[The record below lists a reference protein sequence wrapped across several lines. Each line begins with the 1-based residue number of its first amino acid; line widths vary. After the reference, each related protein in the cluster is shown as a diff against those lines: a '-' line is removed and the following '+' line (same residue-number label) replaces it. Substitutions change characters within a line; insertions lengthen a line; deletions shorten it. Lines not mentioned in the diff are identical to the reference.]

1 MIATAKKGEG
11 VKPETFRKR
20 RVEKWK
26 KKERGT
32 GREGGREGGGGSGGG
47 ARGREKKRENQMPT
61 ALRAFFVNEL
71 FFRLRDQFAPGN

>member
-11 VKPETFRKR
+11 VKPETFQKR

-32 GREGGREGGGGSGGG
+32 GREGGREGGRGAAAAAA
-47 ARGREKKRENQMPT
+47 ARGAGRKNAKIKCRPRS
-61 ALRAFFVNEL
+61 AHFS
-71 FFRLRDQFAPGN
+71 